1 MILHILVSYLEGH
14 WKHLVKFVSP
24 GVILEGKF
32 VSNLFLE
39 R

>member
-14 WKHLVKFVSP
+14 WKQLVKFVSP